1 MNLEPTIRNAP
12 KILVADDSLIIQK
25 TVLMA
30 LKQEGYQVLVSRDIS
45 EILST
50 VRREKP
56 DVILLDLSYP
66 LDADYVGGPSQDG
79 FFVIEWLRRTSG
91 SEKVPIIII
100 SAADPATYQNQVQAY
115 GIAACFRKPLN
126 RVELLTAIQVALHPN
141 HEASSTNTAATNS
154 PP

>member
-79 FFVIEWLRRTSG
+79 FDRMVTAHFRVGKSSHHHHFRGRPYNIPESSSSIWNRRLLSQ
-91 SEKVPIIII
+91 
-100 SAADPATYQNQVQAY
+100 AA
-115 GIAACFRKPLN
+115 
-126 RVELLTAIQVALHPN
+126 
-141 HEASSTNTAATNS
+141 
-154 PP
+154 